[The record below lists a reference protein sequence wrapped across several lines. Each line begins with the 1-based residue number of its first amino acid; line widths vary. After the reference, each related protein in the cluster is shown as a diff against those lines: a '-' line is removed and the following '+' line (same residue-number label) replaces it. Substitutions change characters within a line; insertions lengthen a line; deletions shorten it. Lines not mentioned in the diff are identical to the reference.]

1 MCGIFGA
8 IGPNAQALAQRAQ
21 ALLAHRGPDG
31 SGSFFAPEARLA
43 LAQTRLAIQ
52 DLGVTATQPMTDP
65 AGLATIVFNGEVYN
79 FRELRAELASGY
91 EFRSSG
97 DTEVLLAA
105 YLRWGDDMLGKLNGI
120 FALAIYDHRQRTV
133 LLARDGLGVK
143 PLYCLQTRSH
153 FAFASEIKA
162 LLQVPDFDR
171 SLDLQGVSQYLTY
184 LYSPGAHT
192 LFKSV
197 QKLPP
202 GHAVKISDGRKVREW
217 CFYELPYG
225 QEPLPFTVPGAA
237 SELRDRLDTAV
248 GRQMASDAPLGAFLS
263 GGLDSSA
270 ICALAQRRL
279 GSRRLDCFTI
289 DVRSSAGA
297 KEGFVDDLP
306 YARLAAKALG
316 LNLHVAEVAQD
327 KLVDLEKLVW
337 HLDEPQADPAAL
349 NSFYICQQARQ
360 QGIKVLLS
368 GAGGDDIF
376 TGYRRHQALAF
387 EKYWRWLPAFARHSL
402 ADLSG
407 YARQATPWGRRM
419 HKAFRQAALSSN
431 ERMVGYFQWLEQ
443 DRLQGL
449 WSKEIKAAGIFPD
462 PSLPLNEAL
471 RSLPAG
477 TLGLNQM
484 LYLEAKYFLTDHN
497 LNYTD
502 KMSMAAGVEVRVPFL
517 DRDLVDFATRLPV
530 DYKQYG
536 QVGKWIFRKSME
548 GILPKEIIYR
558 PKTGFGIPLRGWMT
572 AKDNRIEA
580 DYLSRE
586 SLARRGLFDPDAVR
600 QLISDNRS
608 GRTDASYPILALAC
622 VEIWCRQFVD
632 APAA

>member
-8 IGPNAQALAQRAQ
+8 IGPSAASLAKKVQAT
-21 ALLAHRGPDG
+21 LAHRGPDG
-31 SGSFFAPEARLA
+31 SSSFFAPEARLA
-43 LAQTRLAIQ
+43 LAHTRLAIQ

-65 AGLATIVFNGEVYN
+65 AGRATIVFNGEIYN
-79 FRELRAELASGY
+79 FRELRDQLSGGY

-105 YLRWGDDMLGKLNGI
+105 YLRWGDDMFGKLNGI
-120 FALAIYDHRQRTV
+120 FALAIYDHRERTV

-143 PLYCLQTRSH
+143 PLYWAQTKSH

-162 LLQVPDFDR
+162 LLEVPDLDR
-171 SLDLQGVSQYLTY
+171 SLDLQAVSQYLTY
-184 LYSPGAHT
+184 LYSPGQRT
-192 LFKSV
+192 LFESV
-197 QKLPP
+197 RKFPP
-202 GHAVKISDGRKVREW
+202 GHAARIADGRKVREW

-225 QEPLPFTVPGAA
+225 QEISPFTVPGASA
-237 SELRDRLDTAV
+237 ELIHHLDTAI
-248 GRQMASDAPLGAFLS
+248 GRQMVSDAPLGAFLS

-289 DVRSSAGA
+289 EVRSPKGGG
-297 KEGFVDDLP
+297 EGFVDDLP

-316 LNLHVAEVAQD
+316 VNLHVAELDLD
-327 KLVDLEKLVW
+327 KLVNLEKMVW

-349 NSFYICQQARQ
+349 CNFYICQLARQ
-360 QGIKVLLS
+360 QGVKVMLS
-368 GAGGDDIF
+368 GAGADDIL
-376 TGYRRHQALAF
+376 TGYRRHQAL
-387 EKYWRWLPAFARHSL
+387 EIERHWQWLPAFVRRSL
-402 ADLSG
+402 AGLSG
-407 YARQATPWGRRM
+407 YAPQATSWGRRT
-419 HKAFRQAALSSN
+419 HKAFRQAALSPQ

-449 WSKEIKAAGIFPD
+449 WSREVKAAGILPD
-462 PSLPLNEAL
+462 PGAPLTEAL
-471 RSLPAG
+471 RDLPEG
-477 TLGLNQM
+477 MPGLNQM
-484 LYLEAKYFLTDHN
+484 LSLERFFLTDHN

-517 DRDLVDFATRLPV
+517 DPDLIDFATRLPV
-530 DYKQYG
+530 GFKQHG
-536 QVGKWIFRKSME
+536 QTSKWIFRKSME
-548 GILPKEIIYR
+548 GILPEEIIYR
-558 PKTGFGIPLRGWMT
+558 PKSGFGIPLRGWMM

-586 SLARRGLFDPDAVR
+586 SLSRRGLFDPAAVH
-600 QLISDNRS
+600 QLIVDNRT
-608 GRTDASYPILALAC
+608 GRIDASYPILALAC
-622 VEIWCRQFVD
+622 IEIWCRQFVD

>member
-8 IGPNAQALAQRAQ
+8 IGPNAETLAKKAQ

-31 SGSFFAPEARLA
+31 SGSFFAPEARLG

-52 DLGVTATQPMTDP
+52 DLGATATQPMTDS
-65 AGLATIVFNGEVYN
+65 AKRATIVFNGEIYN
-79 FRELRAELASGY
+79 FRELRDQLSGEY

-120 FALAIYDHRQRTV
+120 FALAIYDHRERTV
-133 LLARDGLGVK
+133 LLVRDGLGVK
-143 PLYCLQTRSH
+143 PLYCLQTTSH

-162 LLQVPDFDR
+162 LLTVPDFDR
-171 SLDLQGVSQYLTY
+171 SLDLQGVSHYLTY
-184 LYSPGAHT
+184 LYSPGPHT
-192 LFKSV
+192 AFKSV
-197 QKLPP
+197 RKFPP

-225 QEPLPFTVPGAA
+225 QELMPFTVKGAEA
-237 SELRDRLDTAV
+237 ELRDRLDTAI
-248 GRQMASDAPLGAFLS
+248 GRQMVSDAPLGAFLS

-279 GSRRLDCFTI
+279 GSHRLDCFTI
-289 DVRSSAGA
+289 DVRSMADSR
-297 KEGFVDDLP
+297 EGFVDDLP

-316 LNLHVAEVAQD
+316 VNLHVAEVAQD

-349 NSFYICQQARQ
+349 NSFYICQVARQ
-360 QGIKVLLS
+360 QGIKVMLS
-368 GAGGDDIF
+368 GTGGDDIF

-387 EKYWRWLPAFARHSL
+387 ERYWQWLPAFARHSL

-407 YARQATPWGRRM
+407 HAPKATSWGRRI
-419 HKAFRQAALSSN
+419 HKAFRQAALSPQ
-431 ERMVGYFQWLEQ
+431 ERMVGYFQWLDQ
-443 DRLQGL
+443 GRLKEL
-449 WSKEIKAAGIFPD
+449 WSKEIRAAGILPD
-462 PSLPLNEAL
+462 PGAPLNEAL
-471 RSLPAG
+471 RALPLGIPELNKMLSL
-477 TLGLNQM
+477 
-484 LYLEAKYFLTDHN
+484 EKFFLTDHN

-517 DRDLVDFATRLPV
+517 DRDLIDFAARLPV
-530 DYKQYG
+530 DFKQRG
-536 QVGKWIFRKSME
+536 PVGKWIFRKSME
-548 GILPKEIIYR
+548 GILPREVIYR

-572 AKDNRIEA
+572 AKDNRIET

-586 SLARRGLFDPDAVR
+586 SLTRRGLFDPEAVH
-600 QLISDNRS
+600 QLIIDNRI
-608 GRTDASYPILALAC
+608 GRIDASYPILALAC

-632 APAA
+632 APAP

>member
-8 IGPNAQALAQRAQ
+8 IGPNAETLALKAQ

-65 AGLATIVFNGEVYN
+65 AGLATIVFNGEIYN
-79 FRELRAELASGY
+79 FRELRNQLSVGY
-91 EFRSSG
+91 DFRSSG

-120 FALAIYDHRQRTV
+120 FALAIYDPRERTV

-143 PLYCLQTRSH
+143 PLYCLQTTSH

-162 LLQVPDFDR
+162 LLPVPDFDR

-184 LYSPGAHT
+184 LYSPGQHT
-192 LFKSV
+192 AFKSV
-197 QKLPP
+197 RKFPP
-202 GHAVKISDGRKVREW
+202 GHAVKIADGRKIHEW
-217 CFYELPYG
+217 SFYELPYG
-225 QEPLPFTVPGAA
+225 QDLTPFTVKGASA
-237 SELRDRLDTAV
+237 ELRERLETAIE
-248 GRQMASDAPLGAFLS
+248 RQMVSDAPLGAFLS

-289 DVRSSAGA
+289 DVCSTAGA

-306 YARLAAKALG
+306 FARLAAKALG
-316 LNLHVAEVAQD
+316 VNLHIVEVDRD

-349 NSFYICQQARQ
+349 NSFYICQLARQ
-360 QGIKVLLS
+360 QGIKVMLS

-387 EKYWRWLPAFARHSL
+387 ERYWQWLPAFARRSL
-402 ADLSG
+402 AGLSG
-407 YARQATPWGRRM
+407 YAPQATSWGRRT
-419 HKAFRQAALSSN
+419 HKAFRQAALSPQ

-449 WSKEIKAAGIFPD
+449 WSREVKAGGILPD
-462 PSLPLNEAL
+462 PGAPLTEAL
-471 RSLPAG
+471 RALPEG
-477 TLGLNQM
+477 MPGLNQM
-484 LYLEAKYFLTDHN
+484 LSLERFFLTDHN

-517 DRDLVDFATRLPV
+517 DRDLIDFATRLPL
-530 DYKQYG
+530 DFKQRG
-536 QVGKWIFRKSME
+536 RVGKWIFRQSME
-548 GILPKEIIYR
+548 GILPMEVIYR

-572 AKDNRIEA
+572 AKDNRLEA

-600 QLISDNRS
+600 QLIVDNRT

-622 VEIWCRQFVD
+622 IEIWCRQFVD

>member
-8 IGPNAQALAQRAQ
+8 IGPKAEALAQNAQ
-21 ALLAHRGPDG
+21 ISLAHRGPDG

-43 LAQTRLAIQ
+43 MAQTRLAIQ
-52 DLGVTATQPMTDP
+52 DLSVTATQPMTDP
-65 AGLATIVFNGEVYN
+65 AGLATIVFNGEIYN
-79 FRELRAELASGY
+79 FKELREQLTAGY
-91 EFRSSG
+91 AFRSSG

-143 PLYCLQTRSH
+143 PLYCVQTKSH

-171 SLDLQGVSQYLTY
+171 SLDLQGIAQYLTY
-184 LYSPGAHT
+184 LYSPGEHT
-192 LFKSV
+192 PFSSV
-197 QKLPP
+197 RKFPP
-202 GHAVKISDGRKVREW
+202 GHAILLSDGRKIREW
-217 CFYELPYG
+217 SFYELPYG
-225 QEPLPFTVPGAA
+225 REISSLTVREA
-237 SELRDRLDTAV
+237 SVELVDRLDTAI
-248 GRQMASDAPLGAFLS
+248 GRQMISDAPIGAFLS

-270 ICALAQRRL
+270 ICALAQRRF

-316 LNLHVAEVAQD
+316 VNLHVAEVAQEN
-327 KLVDLEKLVW
+327 LVDLEKLVW

-349 NSFYICQQARQ
+349 NSFYICQLARQ
-360 QGIKVLLS
+360 QGIKVMLS

-387 EKYWRWLPAFARHSL
+387 ERYWQWLPSFARHSL
-402 ADLSG
+402 SGLSG
-407 YARQATPWGRRM
+407 YAPQATSWGRRI
-419 HKAFRQAALSSN
+419 HKAFRQAALSPQ
-431 ERMVGYFQWLEQ
+431 ERMVGYFQWMEL

-449 WSKEIKAAGIFPD
+449 WSREIKAAGSLPD
-462 PSLPLNEAL
+462 PSAPLNAAL
-471 RSLPAG
+471 GALPAG
-477 TLGLNQM
+477 MPALNQM
-484 LYLEAKYFLTDHN
+484 LSLEKFFLTDHN

-502 KMSMAAGVEVRVPFL
+502 KTSMAAGVEVRVPFL
-517 DRDLVDFATRLPV
+517 DRDLIDFAARLPV
-530 DYKQYG
+530 DFKQRG
-536 QVGKWIFRKSME
+536 PVGKWIFRKSME
-548 GILPKEIIYR
+548 GILPMEVIYR

-572 AKDNRIEA
+572 AKDNRIEN

-586 SLARRGLFDPDAVR
+586 SLVRRGLFDSDAVR
-600 QLISDNRS
+600 RLIDDNRT
-608 GRTDASYPILALAC
+608 GRIDASYPILALAC

-632 APAA
+632 APAS

>member
-8 IGPNAQALAQRAQ
+8 IGPNAETLALKAQ

-31 SGSFFAPEARLA
+31 SGSFFAPEARLG

-52 DLGVTATQPMTDP
+52 DLGATATQPMTDS
-65 AGLATIVFNGEVYN
+65 AERATIVFNGEIYN
-79 FRELRAELASGY
+79 FRELRNQLSDGY
-91 EFRSSG
+91 NFRSSG

-105 YLRWGDDMLGKLNGI
+105 YLRWGDAMLGKLNGI
-120 FALAIYDHRQRTV
+120 FALAIYDHREQTV

-143 PLYCLQTRSH
+143 PLYCLQTQSH

-162 LLQVPDFDR
+162 LLSVPDFDR

-184 LYSPGAHT
+184 LYSPGQHT
-192 LFKSV
+192 AFKSV
-197 QKLPP
+197 RKFPP
-202 GHAVKISDGRKVREW
+202 GHAVKIADGRKIREW
-217 CFYELPYG
+217 SFYELPYG
-225 QEPLPFTVPGAA
+225 QDLTPFTVQGASA
-237 SELRDRLDTAV
+237 ELRERLDTAIE
-248 GRQMASDAPLGAFLS
+248 RQMVSDAPLGAFLS

-289 DVRSSAGA
+289 DVCSTAGA

-316 LNLHVAEVAQD
+316 VNLHVVEVERD

-349 NSFYICQQARQ
+349 NSFYICQLARQ
-360 QGIKVLLS
+360 QGIKVMLS

-387 EKYWRWLPAFARHSL
+387 ERYWQWLPAFARRSL
-402 ADLSG
+402 AGLSG
-407 YARQATPWGRRM
+407 YAPQATSWGRRT
-419 HKAFRQAALSSN
+419 HKAFRQAALSPQ
-431 ERMVGYFQWLEQ
+431 ERMVGYFQWLEL

-449 WSKEIKAAGIFPD
+449 WSREVKAAGVLPD
-462 PSLPLNEAL
+462 PGAPLTEAL
-471 RSLPAG
+471 RALPEGMPA
-477 TLGLNQM
+477 LNQM
-484 LYLEAKYFLTDHN
+484 LSLERFFLTDHN

-517 DRDLVDFATRLPV
+517 DRDLIDFATRLPL
-530 DYKQYG
+530 DFKQRG
-536 QVGKWIFRKSME
+536 RVGKWIFRQSME
-548 GILPKEIIYR
+548 GILPMEVIYR

-580 DYLSRE
+580 DYLSRD
-586 SLARRGLFDPDAVR
+586 SLARRGLFDPDAVQ
-600 QLISDNRS
+600 QLIGENRS
-608 GRTDASYPILALAC
+608 GRIDASYPILALAC
-622 VEIWCRQFVD
+622 IEIWCRQFVD

>member
-8 IGPNAQALAQRAQ
+8 IGPNAETLALKAQ

-31 SGSFFAPEARLA
+31 SGSFFAPEARLG

-52 DLGVTATQPMTDP
+52 DLGATATQPMTDS
-65 AGLATIVFNGEVYN
+65 AERATIVFNGEIYN
-79 FRELRAELASGY
+79 FRELRNQLSDGY
-91 EFRSSG
+91 NFRSSG

-105 YLRWGDDMLGKLNGI
+105 YLRWGDAMLGKLNGI
-120 FALAIYDHRQRTV
+120 FALAIYDHREQTV

-143 PLYCLQTRSH
+143 PLYCLQTQSH

-162 LLQVPDFDR
+162 LLSVPDFDR

-184 LYSPGAHT
+184 LYSPGQHT
-192 LFKSV
+192 AFKSV
-197 QKLPP
+197 RKFPP
-202 GHAVKISDGRKVREW
+202 GHAVKIADGRKIREW
-217 CFYELPYG
+217 SFYELPYG
-225 QEPLPFTVPGAA
+225 QDLTPFTVQGASA
-237 SELRDRLDTAV
+237 ELRERLDTAIE
-248 GRQMASDAPLGAFLS
+248 RQMVSDAPLGAFLS

-289 DVRSSAGA
+289 DVCSTAGA

-316 LNLHVAEVAQD
+316 VNLHVVEVERD

-349 NSFYICQQARQ
+349 NSFYICQLARQ
-360 QGIKVLLS
+360 QGIKVMLS

-387 EKYWRWLPAFARHSL
+387 ERYWQWLPAFARRSL
-402 ADLSG
+402 AGLSG
-407 YARQATPWGRRM
+407 YAPQATSWGRRT
-419 HKAFRQAALSSN
+419 HKAFRQAALSPQ

-449 WSKEIKAAGIFPD
+449 WSREVKAAGVLPD
-462 PSLPLNEAL
+462 PGAPLTEAL
-471 RSLPAG
+471 RALPEGMPA
-477 TLGLNQM
+477 LNQM
-484 LYLEAKYFLTDHN
+484 LSLERFFLTDHN

-517 DRDLVDFATRLPV
+517 DRDLIDFATRLPL
-530 DYKQYG
+530 DFKQRG
-536 QVGKWIFRKSME
+536 RVGKWIFRQSME
-548 GILPKEIIYR
+548 GILPMEVIYR

-580 DYLSRE
+580 DYLSRD
-586 SLARRGLFDPDAVR
+586 SLARRGLFDPDAVQ
-600 QLISDNRS
+600 QLIGENRS
-608 GRTDASYPILALAC
+608 GRIDASYPILALAC
-622 VEIWCRQFVD
+622 IEIWCRQFVD

>member
-8 IGPNAQALAQRAQ
+8 IGPNAETLALKAQ

-31 SGSFFAPEARLA
+31 SGSFFAPEARLG

-52 DLGVTATQPMTDP
+52 DLGATATQPMTDS
-65 AGLATIVFNGEVYN
+65 AERATIVFNGEIYN
-79 FRELRAELASGY
+79 FRELRNQLSDGY
-91 EFRSSG
+91 NFRSSG

-105 YLRWGDDMLGKLNGI
+105 YLRWGDAMLGKLNGI
-120 FALAIYDHRQRTV
+120 FALAIYDHREQTV

-143 PLYCLQTRSH
+143 PLYCLQTQSH

-162 LLQVPDFDR
+162 LLSVPDFDR

-184 LYSPGAHT
+184 LYSPGQHT
-192 LFKSV
+192 AFKSV
-197 QKLPP
+197 RKFPP
-202 GHAVKISDGRKVREW
+202 GHAVKIADGRKIREW
-217 CFYELPYG
+217 SFYELPYG
-225 QEPLPFTVPGAA
+225 QDLTPFTVQGASA
-237 SELRDRLDTAV
+237 ELRERLDTAIE
-248 GRQMASDAPLGAFLS
+248 RQMVSDAPLGAFLS

-289 DVRSSAGA
+289 DVCSTAGA

-316 LNLHVAEVAQD
+316 VNLHVVEVERD

-349 NSFYICQQARQ
+349 NSFYICQLARQ
-360 QGIKVLLS
+360 QGIKVMLS

-387 EKYWRWLPAFARHSL
+387 ERYWQWLPAFARRSL
-402 ADLSG
+402 AGLSG
-407 YARQATPWGRRM
+407 YAPQATSWGRRT
-419 HKAFRQAALSSN
+419 HKAFRQAALSPQ

-449 WSKEIKAAGIFPD
+449 WSREVKAAGVLPD
-462 PSLPLNEAL
+462 PGAPLTEAL
-471 RSLPAG
+471 RALPEGMPA
-477 TLGLNQM
+477 LNQM
-484 LYLEAKYFLTDHN
+484 LSLERFFLTDHN

-517 DRDLVDFATRLPV
+517 DRDLIDFATRLPL
-530 DYKQYG
+530 DFKQRG
-536 QVGKWIFRKSME
+536 RVGKWIFRQSME
-548 GILPKEIIYR
+548 GILPMEVIYR

-580 DYLSRE
+580 DYLSRD
-586 SLARRGLFDPDAVR
+586 SLARRGLFDPDAVQ
-600 QLISDNRS
+600 QLIGENRS
-608 GRTDASYPILALAC
+608 GRIDASYPILALAC

>member
-8 IGPNAQALAQRAQ
+8 IGPNAETLALKAQ

-31 SGSFFAPEARLA
+31 SGSFFAPEARLG

-52 DLGVTATQPMTDP
+52 DLGATATQPMTDS
-65 AGLATIVFNGEVYN
+65 AERATIVFNGEIYN
-79 FRELRAELASGY
+79 FRELRNQLSDGY
-91 EFRSSG
+91 NFRSSG

-105 YLRWGDDMLGKLNGI
+105 YLRWGDAMLGKLNGI
-120 FALAIYDHRQRTV
+120 FALAIYDHREQTV

-143 PLYCLQTRSH
+143 PLYCLQTQSH

-162 LLQVPDFDR
+162 LLSVPDFDR

-184 LYSPGAHT
+184 LYSPGQHT
-192 LFKSV
+192 AFKSV
-197 QKLPP
+197 RKFPP
-202 GHAVKISDGRKVREW
+202 GHAVKIADGRKIREW
-217 CFYELPYG
+217 SFYELPYG
-225 QEPLPFTVPGAA
+225 QDLTPFTVQGASA
-237 SELRDRLDTAV
+237 ELRERLDTAIE
-248 GRQMASDAPLGAFLS
+248 RQMVSDAPLGAFLS

-289 DVRSSAGA
+289 DVCSTAGA

-316 LNLHVAEVAQD
+316 VNLHVVEVERD

-349 NSFYICQQARQ
+349 NSFYICQLARQ
-360 QGIKVLLS
+360 QGIKVMLS

-387 EKYWRWLPAFARHSL
+387 ERYWQWLPAFARRSL
-402 ADLSG
+402 AGLSG
-407 YARQATPWGRRM
+407 YAPQATSWGRRT
-419 HKAFRQAALSSN
+419 HKAFRQAALSPQ

-449 WSKEIKAAGIFPD
+449 WSREVKAGGILPD
-462 PSLPLNEAL
+462 PGAPLTEAL
-471 RSLPAG
+471 RALPEG
-477 TLGLNQM
+477 MPGLNQM
-484 LYLEAKYFLTDHN
+484 LSLERFFLTDHN

-517 DRDLVDFATRLPV
+517 DRDLIDFATRLPL
-530 DYKQYG
+530 DFKQRG
-536 QVGKWIFRKSME
+536 RVGKWIFRQSME
-548 GILPKEIIYR
+548 GILPMEVIYR

-572 AKDNRIEA
+572 AKDNRLEA

-600 QLISDNRS
+600 QLIVDNRT

-622 VEIWCRQFVD
+622 IEIWCRQFVD

>member
-8 IGPNAQALAQRAQ
+8 IGPAAETLAKKAQ
-21 ALLAHRGPDG
+21 ALLTHRGPDG
-31 SGSFFAPEARLA
+31 SGSFFAPEARA
-43 LAQTRLAIQ
+43 GLAQTRLAIQ
-52 DLGVTATQPMTDP
+52 DLGLTATQPMTDS
-65 AGLATIVFNGEVYN
+65 ARRATIVFNGEIYN
-79 FRELRAELASGY
+79 FRELREQLSGGY

-105 YLRWGDDMLGKLNGI
+105 YLRWGDDMFGKLNGI
-120 FALAIYDHRQRTV
+120 FALAIYDNREQTI

-143 PLYCLQTRSH
+143 PLYCLQTSTH

-171 SLDLQGVSQYLTY
+171 TLDLQGVSQYLTY
-184 LYSPGAHT
+184 LYSPGRHT
-192 LFKSV
+192 AFKSV
-197 QKLPP
+197 WKFPP
-202 GHAVKISDGRKVREW
+202 GHAVKISAGRKVREW
-217 CFYELPYG
+217 CFYELTYG
-225 QEPLPFTVPGAA
+225 QEIQPSNVKHAA
-237 SELRDRLDTAV
+237 AELRNRLDTAI
-248 GRQMASDAPLGAFLS
+248 GRQMVSDAPLGAFLS

-279 GSRRLDCFTI
+279 GTQRLDCFTI
-289 DVRSSAGA
+289 DVRSLAGSR
-297 KEGFVDDLP
+297 EGFVDDLP

-316 LNLHVAEVAQD
+316 VNLHVAEVAYD

-349 NSFYICQQARQ
+349 NSFYICQQARR
-360 QGIKVLLS
+360 QGIKVMLS

-387 EKYWRWLPAFARHSL
+387 ERYWQWLPAFARD
-402 ADLSG
+402 ALSG
-407 YARQATPWGRRM
+407 LSGQASQATSWGRRI
-419 HKAFRQAALSSN
+419 HKAFRHAGLSPQ
-431 ERMVGYFQWLEQ
+431 ERMVGYFQWLDQ
-443 DRLQGL
+443 GRLTEL
-449 WSKEIKAAGIFPD
+449 WSREIKAKDILPD
-462 PSLPLNEAL
+462 PCRPLNEAL
-471 RSLPAG
+471 RALPAG
-477 TLGLNQM
+477 MPALNKM
-484 LYLEAKYFLTDHN
+484 LSLEKFFLTDHN

-517 DRDLVDFATRLPV
+517 DYELIDFAASLPV
-530 DYKQYG
+530 DFKQRG
-536 QVGKWIFRKSME
+536 SVGKWIFRKSME
-548 GILPKEIIYR
+548 GILPREVIYR

-572 AKDNRIEA
+572 AKNNRIEA

-586 SLARRGLFDPDAVR
+586 SLARRGIFDPAAVQR
-600 QLISDNRS
+600 LIGENRS
-608 GRTDASYPILALAC
+608 GRIDASYPILALAC

>member
-8 IGPNAQALAQRAQ
+8 IGPNAQTLARNAQ

-31 SGSFFAPEARLA
+31 SGGFFASESRLA

-52 DLGVTATQPMTDP
+52 DLSSTAAQPMTDP
-65 AGLATIVFNGEVYN
+65 AGRATIVLNGEIYN
-79 FRELRAELASGY
+79 FKELRDQLASAY
-91 EFRSSG
+91 DFRSTG
-97 DTEVLLAA
+97 DTEVVLAA

-120 FALAIYDHRQRTV
+120 FALALYDHRERKL

-143 PLYCLQTRSH
+143 PLYCVQTKSH
-153 FAFASEIKA
+153 FAFASELKA

-171 SLDLQGVSQYLTY
+171 SLDLQGISQYLTY
-184 LYSPGAHT
+184 LYSPGERTA
-192 LFKSV
+192 FSSV
-197 QKLPP
+197 RKFPP
-202 GHAVKISDGRKVREW
+202 GHAVWISEGRQMREW

-225 QEPLPFTVPGAA
+225 QEPMPFTVPGAA
-237 SELRDRLDTAV
+237 DELRLRLDTAI
-248 GRQMASDAPLGAFLS
+248 GRQMVSDAPIGAYLS

-279 GSRRLDCFTI
+279 GTRPLDCFTI
-289 DVRSSAGA
+289 DVRFPGGG
-297 KEGFVDDLP
+297 KEGFVEDLP

-316 LNLHVAEVAQD
+316 VNLHVAEVAQD

-349 NSFYICQQARQ
+349 NNFYICQHARQ
-360 QGIKVLLS
+360 LGIKVLLS

-387 EKYWRWLPAFARHSL
+387 ERYWRWLPAPVKKSL
-402 ADLSG
+402 AFLSG
-407 YARQATPWGRRM
+407 HAPPATSWGRRLQ
-419 HKAFRQAALSSN
+419 KAFRQAAQSPQ

-449 WSKEIKAAGIFPD
+449 WSNEIKAAGILPA
-462 PSLPLNEAL
+462 SGAPLNAAL
-471 RSLPAG
+471 RALPAG
-477 TLGLNQM
+477 MPALNQM
-484 LYLEAKYFLTDHN
+484 LSLERFFLTDHN

-530 DYKQYG
+530 HYKQHG

-548 GILPKEIIYR
+548 GILPAEVIHR
-558 PKTGFGIPLRGWMT
+558 PKTGFGIPLRSWMT
-572 AKDNRIEA
+572 AKDNRLEA

-586 SLARRGLFDPDAVR
+586 SLVRRGLFDPDAVH
-600 QLISDNRS
+600 QLIMDNLS
-608 GRTDASYPILALAC
+608 GRIDASYPILALAC
-622 VEIWCRQFVD
+622 VEIWCRQYHD

>member
-8 IGPNAQALAQRAQ
+8 IGPNSEALARKAQ

-52 DLGVTATQPMTDP
+52 DLGAAATQPMTDP
-65 AGLATIVFNGEVYN
+65 AGRATVVFNGEIYN
-79 FRELRAELASGY
+79 FRELRDQLSAGY

-105 YLRWGDDMLGKLNGI
+105 YLRWGDAMLGKLNGI
-120 FALAIYDHRQRTV
+120 FALAIYDHRERTV

-143 PLYCLQTRSH
+143 PLYCLQTQSH

-162 LLQVPDFDR
+162 LLSVPDFDR

-184 LYSPGAHT
+184 LYSPGQHT
-192 LFKSV
+192 AFKSV
-197 QKLPP
+197 LKFPP
-202 GHAVKISDGRKVREW
+202 GHAVKIADGRKIREW
-217 CFYELPYG
+217 CFYELPSA
-225 QEPLPFTVPGAA
+225 QEPMPFTVAGASA
-237 SELRDRLDTAV
+237 ELIHRLDAAI
-248 GRQMASDAPLGAFLS
+248 GRQMVSDAPLGAFLS

-289 DVRSSAGA
+289 DLRSTAGA

-316 LNLHVAEVAQD
+316 VNLHVVTADREQ
-327 KLVDLEKLVW
+327 LVDLEKLVW

-349 NSFYICQQARQ
+349 CNFHICQLVQQ
-360 QGIKVLLS
+360 QGIKVMLS
-368 GAGGDDIF
+368 GAGADDIL
-376 TGYRRHQALAF
+376 TGYRRHQAL
-387 EKYWRWLPAFARHSL
+387 EIERYWQWLPAFARSSL
-402 ADLSG
+402 VGLAG
-407 YARQATPWGRRM
+407 YAPQATSWGRRL
-419 HKAFRQAALSSN
+419 HKAFRQAALAPQ

-449 WSKEIKAAGIFPD
+449 WSQEVKAAGILPD
-462 PSLPLNEAL
+462 PSAPLTEAL
-471 RSLPAG
+471 RALPEG
-477 TLGLNQM
+477 MPGLNQM
-484 LYLEAKYFLTDHN
+484 LSLERFFLTDHN

-502 KMSMAAGVEVRVPFL
+502 KMSMAAGVEQRG
-517 DRDLVDFATRLPV
+517 RIS
-530 DYKQYG
+530 
-536 QVGKWIFRKSME
+536 KWIFRQSMQ
-548 GILPKEIIYR
+548 GILPEEVIHR

-580 DYLSRE
+580 DYLSRA
-586 SLARRGLFDPDAVR
+586 SLTKRGLFDPDAVQR
-600 QLISDNRS
+600 LIVDNRT

-622 VEIWCRQFVD
+622 VEIWCRQFHD

>member
-8 IGPNAQALAQRAQ
+8 IGPSAALLAKKAQAT
-21 ALLAHRGPDG
+21 LAHRGPDG

-43 LAQTRLAIQ
+43 LAHTRLAIQ

-65 AGLATIVFNGEVYN
+65 AGRATIVFNGEIYN
-79 FRELRAELASGY
+79 FRELREQLSAGY
-91 EFRSSG
+91 EFSSSG

-105 YLRWGDDMLGKLNGI
+105 YLRWGDAMLGKLNGI
-120 FALAIYDHRQRTV
+120 FALAIYDHRSRTV

-143 PLYCLQTRSH
+143 PLYCLQTQSH

-162 LLQVPDFDR
+162 LLSVPDFDR
-171 SLDLQGVSQYLTY
+171 SLDMQGISQYLTY
-184 LYSPGAHT
+184 LYSPGPHT
-192 LFKSV
+192 AFKSV
-197 QKLPP
+197 RKFPP
-202 GHAVKISDGRKVREW
+202 GHAVEITDGRKVREC

-225 QEPLPFTVPGAA
+225 QEISPFTVPDA
-237 SELRDRLDTAV
+237 SAELVRRLDTAI
-248 GRQMASDAPLGAFLS
+248 GRQMVSDAPLGAFLS

-279 GSRRLDCFTI
+279 GSHRLDCFTI
-289 DVRSSAGA
+289 DLRSPAGA

-306 YARLAAKALG
+306 YARLAAKVLG
-316 LNLHVAEVAQD
+316 VNLHVVTTDPEQ
-327 KLVDLEKLVW
+327 LVDLEKFVW

-349 NSFYICQQARQ
+349 CNFHICQLARQ
-360 QGIKVLLS
+360 QGIKVMLS
-368 GAGGDDIF
+368 GAGADDIL
-376 TGYRRHQALAF
+376 TGYRRHQAL
-387 EKYWRWLPAFARHSL
+387 EIERYWQWLPAFARRYLSG
-402 ADLSG
+402 LSG
-407 YARQATPWGRRM
+407 YAPRTTSWGRRM
-419 HKAFRQAALSSN
+419 HKAFRQAALSPQ

-449 WSKEIKAAGIFPD
+449 WSREVKAAGILPD
-462 PSLPLNEAL
+462 PSAPLAEAL

-477 TLGLNQM
+477 MPELNKM
-484 LYLEAKYFLTDHN
+484 LSLEKFFLTDHN

-517 DRDLVDFATRLPV
+517 DPDLIDFATRLPV
-530 DYKQYG
+530 GFKQHG
-536 QVGKWIFRKSME
+536 LTDKWIFRKSME
-548 GILPKEIIYR
+548 GILPKEVIYR
-558 PKTGFGIPLRGWMT
+558 PKTGFGIPLRGRMT

-580 DYLSRE
+580 DYLSRA
-586 SLARRGLFDPDAVR
+586 SLTKRGLFDPDAVQR
-600 QLISDNRS
+600 LIVDNRT

-622 VEIWCRQFVD
+622 VEIWCRQFHD

>member
-8 IGPNAQALAQRAQ
+8 IGPNSEALARKAQ

-52 DLGVTATQPMTDP
+52 DLGAAATQPMTDP
-65 AGLATIVFNGEVYN
+65 AGRATVVFNGEIYN
-79 FRELRAELASGY
+79 FRELRDQLSAGY

-105 YLRWGDDMLGKLNGI
+105 YLRWGDAMLGKLNGI
-120 FALAIYDHRQRTV
+120 FALAIYDHRERTV

-143 PLYCLQTRSH
+143 PLYCLQTQSH

-162 LLQVPDFDR
+162 LLSVPDFDR

-184 LYSPGAHT
+184 LYSPGQHT
-192 LFKSV
+192 AFKSV
-197 QKLPP
+197 LKFPP
-202 GHAVKISDGRKVREW
+202 GHAVKIADGRKIREW
-217 CFYELPYG
+217 CFYELPSA
-225 QEPLPFTVPGAA
+225 QEPMPFTVAGASA
-237 SELRDRLDTAV
+237 ELIHRLDAAI
-248 GRQMASDAPLGAFLS
+248 GRQMVSDAPLGAFLS

-289 DVRSSAGA
+289 DLRSTAGA

-316 LNLHVAEVAQD
+316 VNLHVVTADREQ
-327 KLVDLEKLVW
+327 LVDLEKLVW

-349 NSFYICQQARQ
+349 CNFHICQLVQQ
-360 QGIKVLLS
+360 QGIKVMLS
-368 GAGGDDIF
+368 GAGADDIL
-376 TGYRRHQALAF
+376 TGYRRHQAL
-387 EKYWRWLPAFARHSL
+387 EIERYWQWLPAFARSSL
-402 ADLSG
+402 VGLAG
-407 YARQATPWGRRM
+407 YAPQATSWGRRL
-419 HKAFRQAALSSN
+419 HKAFRQAALAPQ

-449 WSKEIKAAGIFPD
+449 WSQEVKAAGILPD
-462 PSLPLNEAL
+462 PSAPLTEAL
-471 RSLPAG
+471 RALPEG
-477 TLGLNQM
+477 MPGLNQM
-484 LYLEAKYFLTDHN
+484 LSLERFFLTDHN

-517 DRDLVDFATRLPV
+517 DRDLIDFATRLPV
-530 DYKQYG
+530 DFKQRG
-536 QVGKWIFRKSME
+536 RISKWIFRQSMQ
-548 GILPKEIIYR
+548 GILPEEVIHR

-580 DYLSRE
+580 DYLSRA
-586 SLARRGLFDPDAVR
+586 SLTKRGLFDPDAVQR
-600 QLISDNRS
+600 LIVDNRT

-622 VEIWCRQFVD
+622 VEIWCRQFHD

>member
-8 IGPNAQALAQRAQ
+8 IGPNAETLALKAQ

-65 AGLATIVFNGEVYN
+65 AGLATIVFNGEIYN
-79 FRELRAELASGY
+79 FRELRNQLSVGY
-91 EFRSSG
+91 DFRSSG

-120 FALAIYDHRQRTV
+120 FALAIYDHRERTV

-143 PLYCLQTRSH
+143 PLYCLQTTSH

-162 LLQVPDFDR
+162 LLPVPDFDR

-184 LYSPGAHT
+184 LYSPGQHT
-192 LFKSV
+192 AFKSV
-197 QKLPP
+197 RKFPP
-202 GHAVKISDGRKVREW
+202 GHAVKIADGRKIHEW
-217 CFYELPYG
+217 SFYELPYG
-225 QEPLPFTVPGAA
+225 QDLTPFTVKGASA
-237 SELRDRLDTAV
+237 ELRERLETAIE
-248 GRQMASDAPLGAFLS
+248 RQMVSDAPLGAFLS

-289 DVRSSAGA
+289 DVCSTAGA

-306 YARLAAKALG
+306 FARLAAKALG
-316 LNLHVAEVAQD
+316 VNLHIVEVDRD

-349 NSFYICQQARQ
+349 NSFYICQLARQ
-360 QGIKVLLS
+360 QGIKVMLS

-387 EKYWRWLPAFARHSL
+387 ERYWQWLPAFARRSL
-402 ADLSG
+402 AGLSG
-407 YARQATPWGRRM
+407 YAPQATSWGRRT
-419 HKAFRQAALSSN
+419 HKAFRQAALSPQ

-449 WSKEIKAAGIFPD
+449 WSREVKAGGILPD
-462 PSLPLNEAL
+462 PGAPLTEAL
-471 RSLPAG
+471 RALPEG
-477 TLGLNQM
+477 MPGLNQM
-484 LYLEAKYFLTDHN
+484 LSLERFFLTDHN

-517 DRDLVDFATRLPV
+517 DRDLIDFATRLPL
-530 DYKQYG
+530 DFKQRG
-536 QVGKWIFRKSME
+536 RVGKWIFRQSME
-548 GILPKEIIYR
+548 GILPMEVIYR

-572 AKDNRIEA
+572 AKDNRLEA

-600 QLISDNRS
+600 QLIVDNRT

-622 VEIWCRQFVD
+622 IEIWCRQFVD

>member
-1 MCGIFGA
+1 M
-8 IGPNAQALAQRAQ
+8 ALKAQ

-65 AGLATIVFNGEVYN
+65 AGLATIVFNGEIYN
-79 FRELRAELASGY
+79 FRELRNQLSVGY
-91 EFRSSG
+91 DFRSSG

-120 FALAIYDHRQRTV
+120 FALAIYDHRERTV

-143 PLYCLQTRSH
+143 PLYCLQTTSH

-162 LLQVPDFDR
+162 LLPVPDFDR

-184 LYSPGAHT
+184 LYSPGQHT
-192 LFKSV
+192 AFKSV
-197 QKLPP
+197 RKFPP
-202 GHAVKISDGRKVREW
+202 GHAVKIADGRKIHEW
-217 CFYELPYG
+217 SFYELPYG
-225 QEPLPFTVPGAA
+225 QDLTPFTVKGASA
-237 SELRDRLDTAV
+237 ELRERLETAIE
-248 GRQMASDAPLGAFLS
+248 RQMVSDAPLGAFLS

-289 DVRSSAGA
+289 DVCSTAGA

-306 YARLAAKALG
+306 FARLAAKALG
-316 LNLHVAEVAQD
+316 VNLHIVEVDRD

-349 NSFYICQQARQ
+349 NSFYICQLARQ
-360 QGIKVLLS
+360 QGIKVMLS

-387 EKYWRWLPAFARHSL
+387 ERYWQWLPAFARRSL
-402 ADLSG
+402 AGLSG
-407 YARQATPWGRRM
+407 YAPQATSWGRRT
-419 HKAFRQAALSSN
+419 HKAFRQAALSPQ

-449 WSKEIKAAGIFPD
+449 WSREVKAGGILPD
-462 PSLPLNEAL
+462 PGAPLTEAL
-471 RSLPAG
+471 RALPEG
-477 TLGLNQM
+477 MPGLNQM
-484 LYLEAKYFLTDHN
+484 LSLERFFLTDHN

-517 DRDLVDFATRLPV
+517 DRDLIDFATRLPL
-530 DYKQYG
+530 DFKQRG
-536 QVGKWIFRKSME
+536 RVGKWIFRQSME
-548 GILPKEIIYR
+548 GILPMEVIYR

-572 AKDNRIEA
+572 AKDNRLEA

-600 QLISDNRS
+600 QLIVDNRT

-622 VEIWCRQFVD
+622 IEIWCRQFVD

>member
-8 IGPNAQALAQRAQ
+8 IGPNAEALARKAQ
-21 ALLAHRGPDG
+21 ASLAHRGPDG
-31 SGSFFAPEARLA
+31 SSSFFAPEARLA
-43 LAQTRLAIQ
+43 LAHTRLAIQ

-65 AGLATIVFNGEVYN
+65 AGLATIVFNGEIYN
-79 FRELRAELASGY
+79 FRELREQLASGY

-120 FALAIYDHRQRTV
+120 FALAIYDHRQRSL

-143 PLYCLQTRSH
+143 PLYWAQTKSH

-162 LLQVPDFDR
+162 LLQVPDLDR
-171 SLDLQGVSQYLTY
+171 SLDLQAVSQYLTY
-184 LYSPGAHT
+184 LYSPGEHT
-192 LFKSV
+192 LFESV
-197 QKLPP
+197 RKFTP
-202 GHAVKISDGRKVREW
+202 GHAARIADGRKVREW

-225 QEPLPFTVPGAA
+225 QELSPFTVPGASA
-237 SELRDRLDTAV
+237 ELVLRLDTAI
-248 GRQMASDAPLGAFLS
+248 GRQMVSDAPLGAFLS

-270 ICALAQRRL
+270 ICALAQRQL

-289 DVRSSAGA
+289 EVRSPKGGG
-297 KEGFVDDLP
+297 EGFVDDLP

-316 LNLHVAEVAQD
+316 VNLHVAEVAQD

-349 NSFYICQQARQ
+349 NNFYICQLARQ
-360 QGIKVLLS
+360 QGIKVMLS

-387 EKYWRWLPAFARHSL
+387 ERYWRWLPACVRRSFASL
-402 ADLSG
+402 SEHAPQS
-407 YARQATPWGRRM
+407 ASWGRRLR
-419 HKAFRQAALSSN
+419 KAFRQAGLPLN
-431 ERMVGYFQWLEQ
+431 ERMVGYFHWLDQE
-443 DRLQGL
+443 RLQGL
-449 WSKEIKAAGIFPD
+449 WSKECKAAGILTD
-462 PSLPLNEAL
+462 PFAPFNEAL

-477 TLGLNQM
+477 MPELNQM
-484 LYLEAKYFLTDHN
+484 LSLEKFFLTDHN

-517 DRDLVDFATRLPV
+517 DPDLIDFATRLPV
-530 DYKQYG
+530 GFKQHG
-536 QVGKWIFRKSME
+536 RTGKWIFRKSME
-548 GILPKEIIYR
+548 GILPREVIYR
-558 PKTGFGIPLRGWMT
+558 PKTGFGIPLRSWMT

-586 SLARRGLFDPDAVR
+586 SLSRRGLFDPEAVHR
-600 QLISDNRS
+600 LIAENRT

-622 VEIWCRQFVD
+622 IEIWCRQFHD

>member
-8 IGPNAQALAQRAQ
+8 IGPNAQALAKRAQ

-143 PLYCLQTRSH
+143 PLYCVQTRSH

-184 LYSPGAHT
+184 LYSPGQHT
-192 LFKSV
+192 AFKSV
-197 QKLPP
+197 WKFSP
-202 GHAVKISDGRKVREW
+202 GHAVKIADGRKIHEW
-217 CFYELPYG
+217 SFYELPYG
-225 QEPLPFTVPGAA
+225 QDLTPFTVKGASA
-237 SELRDRLDTAV
+237 ELRERLDTAIE
-248 GRQMASDAPLGAFLS
+248 RQMVSDAPLGAFLS

-279 GSRRLDCFTI
+279 GSRRLDCFTV
-289 DVRSSAGA
+289 DVCSTAGA

-316 LNLHVAEVAQD
+316 VHLHVVEVNQD

-349 NSFYICQQARQ
+349 NSFYICQLARQ
-360 QGIKVLLS
+360 QGIKVMLS

-387 EKYWRWLPAFARHSL
+387 ERYWQWLPAFARNSL
-402 ADLSG
+402 AAISG
-407 YARQATPWGRRM
+407 QAPQATSWGRRI
-419 HKAFRQAALSSN
+419 HKAFRQAALSPQ

-443 DRLQGL
+443 DRLRGL
-449 WSKEIKAAGIFPD
+449 WSREVKSTGILPD
-462 PSLPLNEAL
+462 PGAPLTEAL
-471 RSLPAG
+471 RALPEG
-477 TLGLNQM
+477 MPGLNQM
-484 LYLEAKYFLTDHN
+484 LSLERFFLTDHN

-517 DRDLVDFATRLPV
+517 DRNLIDFATRLPL
-530 DYKQYG
+530 DFKQHG
-536 QVGKWIFRKSME
+536 SVGKWIFRKSME
-548 GILPKEIIYR
+548 GILPMEVIYR

-580 DYLSRE
+580 DYLSRD
-586 SLARRGLFDPDAVR
+586 SLARRGLFDPDAVH
-600 QLISDNRS
+600 QLIVDNRT
-608 GRTDASYPILALAC
+608 GRIDASYPILALAC

-632 APAA
+632 APSA